1 MIRVVSNFRSK
12 QHCVT
17 PSLTTFLLLA
27 VTLALPAA
35 QAANASLHIGVAAN
49 FRPVIENLAQQYEQQ
64 SDNQVIISSASSGV
78 LFSQAVNG
86 APYDI
91 VLSADQQIPQQLA
104 ATLELPS
111 SPFCYAIGQLV
122 LLGGSFDD
130 LENPNR
136 SLAIANPATAPYGM
150 AAMEV
155 IARSRFSAGAARK
168 LVRGG
173 NALQAYQFWATGNV
187 DLALVPRSLTLTQ
200 GVDIPPDWHQPIAQF
215 GIALTETPA
224 VAEFVQWLTGNN
236 TRQSIAEL
244 GYRTCS

>member
-1 MIRVVSNFRSK
+1 MPAQRLQADRRPLTAESRLFMTSLPSTDPRLRRWQWRIFGIAWLSYASFYLCRVNI
-12 QHCVT
+12 
-17 PSLTTFLLLA
+17 A
-27 VTLALPAA
+27 VALPLIQVDLGWARSA
-35 QAANASLHIGVAAN
+35 VGAIGSV
-49 FRPVIENLAQQYEQQ
+49 FLWV
-64 SDNQVIISSASSGV
+64 
-78 LFSQAVNG
+78 
-86 APYDI
+86 
-91 VLSADQQIPQQLA
+91 
-104 ATLELPS
+104 
-111 SPFCYAIGQLV
+111 YAIGQLV
-122 LLGGSFDD
+122 LLGGSLDD

-136 SLAIANPATAPYGM
+136 SLAIANPTTAPYGM

>member
-1 MIRVVSNFRSK
+1 MVYRTHTAAGAHHSMMMARYGVIDTRGQQFP
-12 QHCVT
+12 QQTALCDT
-17 PSLTTFLLLA
+17 LTYHVL
-27 VTLALPAA
+27 
-35 QAANASLHIGVAAN
+35 VAGC
-49 FRPVIENLAQQYEQQ
+49 
-64 SDNQVIISSASSGV
+64 IISSASSGV

-200 GVDIPPDWHQPIAQF
+200 GIDIPPDWHQPIAQF

-224 VAEFVQWLTGNN
+224 VANFVQWLTGNN
-236 TRQSIAEL
+236 TRQSITEL